1 MHQISQL
8 VLHKVELLTPHRP
21 PDPPPRSVG
30 QCALN
35 MEPGVK
41 SRFDPLNFWHDHEA
55 CWQMQYRG
63 NLGETLLHVLIIC
76 NTRTH
81 TRIAKILLKCFPKLA
96 VDVVEGQEYL
106 GKTAMVTCEGKI
118 VHCVEDL
125 YNKVFLWRR
134 RYAHLMYKMF
144 LVINIIVYHFI

>member
-1 MHQISQL
+1 
-8 VLHKVELLTPHRP
+8 
-21 PDPPPRSVG
+21 
-30 QCALN
+30 
-35 MEPGVK
+35 MEPGEK

-81 TRIAKILLKCFPKLA
+81 SRIAKILLKCFPKLA

-106 GKTAMVTCEGKI
+106 GEQETMFEIKSVVT
-118 VHCVEDL
+118 
-125 YNKVFLWRR
+125 VFLG
-134 RYAHLMYKMF
+134 
-144 LVINIIVYHFI
+144 

>member
-1 MHQISQL
+1 MLGNASHSL
-8 VLHKVELLTPHRP
+8 RHFR
-21 PDPPPRSVG
+21 

-35 MEPGVK
+35 MEPREK
-41 SRFDPLNFWHDHEA
+41 SRFDPLNFWEDHEA

-106 GKTAMVTCEGKI
+106 GKGS
-118 VHCVEDL
+118 
-125 YNKVFLWRR
+125 YNISFR
-134 RYAHLMYKMF
+134 
-144 LVINIIVYHFI
+144 